1 MKKSVLS
8 PLVLGLFLT
17 LNFAPSAH
25 SYTREQLNQ
34 SVGFLEGQMAKIQ
47 AQKVGT
53 CPENYKNIF
62 QGSGD
67 KVRLSVF
74 FGYENADDLVM
85 DRYHARALE
94 IAMQM
99 PCEENLQSCGFKQID
114 RQGNQTVL
122 SKVVN
127 GKEVILSIYHSAL
140 TDSDSQN
147 AVSTAQVTLRKNVKA
162 QFNRALKRDQVVF
175 YTGHSRHGGG
185 PGLSGASII
194 EIGLDSIFK
203 FGLRPML
210 ATLAEPKSN
219 LKILGLFSCESERY
233 YRSAIEQIR
242 PDLSL
247 ILSTQE
253 IAEGETEQMIVGAL
267 NSILDNKCSAELKES
282 LVADLT
288 QKHKAIK
295 YLLRK

>member
-1 MKKSVLS
+1 
-8 PLVLGLFLT
+8 
-17 LNFAPSAH
+17 
-25 SYTREQLNQ
+25 
-34 SVGFLEGQMAKIQ
+34 
-47 AQKVGT
+47 
-53 CPENYKNIF
+53 
-62 QGSGD
+62 
-67 KVRLSVF
+67 
-74 FGYENADDLVM
+74 
-85 DRYHARALE
+85 
-94 IAMQM
+94 
-99 PCEENLQSCGFKQID
+99 
-114 RQGNQTVL
+114 
-122 SKVVN
+122 
-127 GKEVILSIYHSAL
+127 
-140 TDSDSQN
+140 
-147 AVSTAQVTLRKNVKA
+147 
-162 QFNRALKRDQVVF
+162 
-175 YTGHSRHGGG
+175 
-185 PGLSGASII
+185 
-194 EIGLDSIFK
+194 
-203 FGLRPML
+203 ML